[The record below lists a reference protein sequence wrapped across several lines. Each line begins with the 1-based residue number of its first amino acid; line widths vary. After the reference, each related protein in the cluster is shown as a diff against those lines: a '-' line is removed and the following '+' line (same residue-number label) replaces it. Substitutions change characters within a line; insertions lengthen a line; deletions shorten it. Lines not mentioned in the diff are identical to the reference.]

1 MILLIKLAHTFSKI
15 VYVWVFCLHVR
26 LCTTYMPSAQ
36 AGLKSASDPL
46 SPKLYIA
53 VSYHV
58 GPWNWFQVLLKSARA
73 LNSWTISL
81 GPYAHF
87 LCVLALY
94 KSQPAPLCHIHLR
107 VLVAF
112 SPHQSP
118 LFHYL
123 VACLVFLHLAFTSH
137 QFDFYIFYLVI
148 LFWTEIF
155 IFLLSA
161 LICSGDKPWL
171 ALHWALV
178 TKMGRI

>member
-1 MILLIKLAHTFSKI
+1 
-15 VYVWVFCLHVR
+15 
-26 LCTTYMPSAQ
+26 MPSAQ
-36 AGLKSASDPL
+36 ASQKSASDPL
-46 SPKLYIA
+46 SLTLYIA

-58 GPWNWFQVLLKSARA
+58 GPRNYIQVLLKSASA

-81 GPYAHF
+81 GTNAHF
-87 LCVLALY
+87 LCVLALHI
-94 KSQPAPLCHIHLR
+94 SQPAPLCHIHLR

-123 VACLVFLHLAFTSH
+123 VACLLFPYLVFTSH
-137 QFDFYIFYLVI
+137 QFDFYSSHLVI
-148 LFWTEIF
+148 LFWMEIF

-178 TKMGRI
+178 TEMWRI